1 MPKHGDHTL
10 STWYGRLCNH
20 ANSKWP
26 LSIGFVWGFAEGTA
40 FFIVPDVYLGFV
52 ALLHGKRGLW
62 AMISGIIGAMVGG
75 SLMYSLAM
83 RDVSTVNLFL
93 DRIPLINADMI
104 SEIANKMQRGG
115 LITMVNGPLRG
126 IPYKVYA
133 VQAGGQALPYLSFLV
148 FTILARLERLLPVT
162 LLAGVFGKRFKNFV
176 EQHTLF
182 VVVMYALLWG
192 IIYILYYLRFR

>member
-1 MPKHGDHTL
+1 M
-10 STWYGRLCNH
+10 
-20 ANSKWP
+20 
-26 LSIGFVWGFAEGTA
+26 IGFLWGFGEATA

-52 ALLHGKRGLW
+52 ALYHWKRGLG
-62 AMISGIIGAMVGG
+62 AMIAAIVGAMLGG

-83 RDVSTVNLFL
+83 RDVSMVNLFL

-104 SEIANKMQRGG
+104 SDIANKMQMDG

-162 LLAGVFGKRFKNFV
+162 LLAGALGKRFKNFI

-182 VVVMYALLWG
+182 VAVMYALIWG
-192 IIYILYYLRFR
+192 MIYFLYYLRFR